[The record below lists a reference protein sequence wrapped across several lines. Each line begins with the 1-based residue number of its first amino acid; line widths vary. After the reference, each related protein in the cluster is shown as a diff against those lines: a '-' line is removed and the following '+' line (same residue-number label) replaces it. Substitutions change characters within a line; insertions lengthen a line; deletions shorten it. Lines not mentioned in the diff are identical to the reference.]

1 MVRTP
6 NVLPHRGCGLSAA
19 FAILAFSMTP
29 LTAAAAA
36 AESPEIAVRV
46 GEAGSDYERIG
57 LSLRLGPLWSTRWG
71 NWQAALRPELEL
83 SHFRYT
89 GPAAAGPDS
98 MNQLGAIALLHLHHG
113 EGRVRPYAEAGLGAA
128 LFSRDRLGGKDFSTR
143 FQFSEHVGLG
153 VEFAERW
160 FAGLQYS
167 HYSNADIEKPNDG
180 LDLHQIVIGMH
191 F

>member
-1 MVRTP
+1 MVLTP
-6 NVLPHRGCGLSAA
+6 DGLPHPRPRATALAVLALLLASPA
-19 FAILAFSMTP
+19 FATP
-29 LTAAAAA
+29 A
-36 AESPEIAVRV
+36 AEAPEVALRV

-98 MNQLGAIALLHLHHG
+98 MNQIGAIALLHLHRG
-113 EGRVRPYAEAGLGAA
+113 EGRIRPYAEAGLGVS
-128 LFSRDRLGGKDFSTR
+128 LFSRDRLGDKDFSTR

-167 HYSNADIEKPNDG
+167 HYSNADIETPNDG
-180 LDLHQIVIGMH
+180 LDLHQIVVGMH